1 MRRIATNLIMTMA
14 LCCAVALATA
24 VEAKDRVKTVNFTE
38 NVLVND
44 KLIEKGSY
52 KVRFDAGTNQVAIMK
67 GREVVATAKAE
78 VKMTDRKASYNSA
91 SFSSTERG
99 KVLTAITFE
108 GDKRQIILVN
118 ERGEAAE

>member
-1 MRRIATNLIMTMA
+1 MRRIATNLIMTTA

-38 NVLVND
+38 SVLVND

-52 KVRFDAGTNQVAIMK
+52 KIKFDAGTNQVAIIK
-67 GREVVATAKAE
+67 GREVVVTAKAE
-78 VKMTDRKASYNSA
+78 VKMTDRKAPYNSA
-91 SFSSTERG
+91 SFSSSERG